1 MLKMQT
7 EFTSVNALLQQL
19 LGEKRQTMKCR
30 CSHRIRDLERQ
41 VLELHKDLYQVRRAN
56 AENENAQ
63 PRAPT
68 ISLNA
73 LREVITPK
81 QASSG
86 DMKQRRIIIPLSTK
100 NVDITDT
107 EILASLYDPDSS
119 SNNNKRPH
127 SKRRSVSGGR
137 PTSSKASSQK
147 PSIERVKPRAKA
159 AAPALNTRL
168 LSVTEKNG
176 RKPQPKKR

>member
-1 MLKMQT
+1 M
-7 EFTSVNALLQQL
+7 
-19 LGEKRQTMKCR
+19 
-30 CSHRIRDLERQ
+30 
-41 VLELHKDLYQVRRAN
+41 
-56 AENENAQ
+56 
-63 PRAPT
+63 APA

-73 LREVITPK
+73 LRDVITPK

-86 DMKQRRIIIPLSTK
+86 ELKQRRIIIPLSTK

-119 SNNNKRPH
+119 SNNNKQFH

-147 PSIERVKPRAKA
+147 ASIERVKPRTKA

-168 LSVTEKNG
+168 LSVIEKNA
-176 RKPQPKKR
+176 KKSQPKKR

>member
-1 MLKMQT
+1 
-7 EFTSVNALLQQL
+7 
-19 LGEKRQTMKCR
+19 MKCR
-30 CSHRIRDLERQ
+30 CSNRIRDLERQ
-41 VLELHKDLYQVRRAN
+41 VLELHKDLYHVRREN
-56 AENENAQ
+56 AEKENAQ
-63 PRAPT
+63 PKAPT

-81 QASSG
+81 QVSSG
-86 DMKQRRIIIPLSTK
+86 DLKQRRIIIPLSTK
-100 NVDITDT
+100 NIDVTDT

-119 SNNNKRPH
+119 SNNNKRSL

-147 PSIERVKPRAKA
+147 PSIERVKPRVKA

-168 LSVTEKNG
+168 LSVAEKNT
-176 RKPQPKKR
+176 KKTQPKKR